1 MTVQDLPALNASL
14 NALSTFFI
22 LVGLVAIKSDRKTLH
37 ITAMVTA
44 LVTSTAFLASYL
56 TYHFLKEGLVTKF
69 TEPGWP
75 KALYFFI
82 LSTYIPLAALTL
94 PLVFLTVIPALR
106 ARYDR
111 HRRWAKITV
120 PVWLYVSVTGVLV
133 YLMLYVWF
141 PPTPVGGEKAA
152 LAPAAHLAPVAATR

>member
-1 MTVQDLPALNASL
+1 MTVNDLPALNASL
-14 NALSTFFI
+14 NALSTAFI
-22 LVGLVAIKSDRKTLH
+22 VAGLIAIKRERKTAH
-37 ITAMVTA
+37 IAAMVSA

-56 TYHFLKEGLVTKF
+56 TYHWMKAGVVTKF

-82 LSTYIPLAALTL
+82 LFTHIPLAALTL

-106 ARYDR
+106 ARYDK
-111 HRRWAKITV
+111 HRRWAKITA
-120 PVWLYVSVTGVLV
+120 PLWLYVSVTGVLV

-141 PPTPVGGEKAA
+141 PP
-152 LAPAAHLAPVAATR
+152 R